1 MKKCIVWETS
11 ASVAGGQK
19 MTLTV
24 LELLKD
30 EYEFLCLIPGEG
42 RLAEELRQ
50 RGIRYVCLGDQTLPA
65 GVKGWKA
72 YLRYVSMSV
81 RSILKSL
88 AVIRSFR
95 PDVLYAPGPAA
106 LPWSAV
112 CGALSARP
120 VIWHLHH
127 LFSDGPTKGLLS
139 VTSGWA
145 SVRKIVS
152 VTRIVGEQI
161 ASPAGHAKV
170 VPLCNPVDTARYAA
184 GNAEMILAETEAAL
198 GRPVPRTGG
207 CILMQ
212 IAVLR
217 PAKQQELFIRVVGAL
232 KQLGVPVTGILV
244 GKAITEDD
252 MRYEAGLRQRIEDD
266 GLAADIY
273 LAGHR
278 SNVQDYLAAADVV
291 FVPMA
296 VEGLSLVAQEAMAA
310 KRQVVAVDAG
320 GVAELLRDAGCG
332 TRYPL
337 NAAPEEIAGI
347 ILQMLRQD
355 HQEELQR
362 GYDFCLRHSSEAYR
376 QRISGVFASACGS
389 QGCADGGCRE

>member
-24 LELLKD
+24 LDLLKD

-42 RLAEELRQ
+42 KLAEELKR
-50 RGIRYVCLGDQTLPA
+50 REIAYVCLGDQTLPA

-72 YLRYVSMSV
+72 YLRYAYMSI
-81 RSILKSL
+81 RSILKSTT
-88 AVIRSFR
+88 VIRSFK

-112 CGALSARP
+112 CGSLSRKP
-120 VIWHLHH
+120 VVWHLHH
-127 LFSDGPTKGLLS
+127 LFSDGPTKKLLS
-139 VTSGWA
+139 YTSRWK

-152 VTRIVGEQI
+152 VTRIVGDQI
-161 ASPAGHAKV
+161 TSPAGRAKV
-170 VPLCNPVDTARYAA
+170 VPLCNPVDTVRYAA
-184 GNAEMILAETEAAL
+184 GNAEMILTEAEAAL
-198 GRPVPRTGG
+198 GRPIPRKGG
-207 CILMQ
+207 CMLMQ

-217 PAKQQELFIRVVGAL
+217 PAKRQDLFIRVVGAL

-252 MRYEAGLRQRIEDD
+252 LHYEKQLRQMISND
-266 GLAADIY
+266 GLAGDIY
-273 LAGHR
+273 MAGHR
-278 SNVQDYLAAADVV
+278 SNVQDCLAAADIV

-310 KRQVVAVDAG
+310 KRHVMAVDAG

-332 TRYPL
+332 TLYPL
-337 NAAPEEIAGI
+337 NASSEEIAGI
-347 ILQMLRQD
+347 ILQTLRQD
-355 HQEELQR
+355 HQEALLR
-362 GYDFCLRHSSEAYR
+362 GYDFCLCHSGKAYR
-376 QRISGVFASACGS
+376 ESISSVFASACS
-389 QGCADGGCRE
+389 QQHSSDGGHRA